1 MLIKMQKQLDYLQ
14 MEEYQLFWDN
24 LMLKIWDYMDKEQDV

>member
-1 MLIKMQKQLDYLQ
+1 MLIRMQKQLDYLQ